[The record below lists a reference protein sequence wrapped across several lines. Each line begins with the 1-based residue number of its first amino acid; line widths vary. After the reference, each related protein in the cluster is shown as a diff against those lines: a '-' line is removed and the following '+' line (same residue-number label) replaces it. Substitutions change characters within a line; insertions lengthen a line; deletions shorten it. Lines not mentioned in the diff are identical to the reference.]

1 MGVLDAFGVSA
12 LLHEYMII
20 GDFDIWTGEQFI
32 FFMINGVILIL
43 WEAVFGR
50 EDKNEKGFIRKR
62 ILIILISI
70 VILPFVRYSHIPSF
84 FYKYI
89 LFELA
94 KDYILYRKQ
103 LEIYLINNIYIYI
116 VYKQ

>member
-50 EDKNEKGFIRKR
+50 EDKNESLNIKKRILMGIISLALLPLFLEPFIRKLKYSD
-62 ILIILISI
+62 ILS
-70 VILPFVRYSHIPSF
+70 Y
-84 FYKYI
+84 FYKCD
-89 LFELA
+89 L
-94 KDYILYRKQ
+94 
-103 LEIYLINNIYIYI
+103 N
-116 VYKQ
+116 